1 MPSRLLSPVRLTG
14 RAALAMLL
22 ASLLLVCAPAA
33 PAVRADTERLIPW
46 KDDRTPP
53 LSLADLAGR
62 RHSLA
67 DYRGQV
73 VLVNFWATWCDP
85 CREEMPS
92 MQRLRQRLAGR
103 PFAVLAVNH
112 GESPARAGDF
122 LKRARLDLPVLL
134 DPGQETARAWRVRI
148 LPHSFLLGP
157 DGRVRYSVIGEL
169 DWASDPVVEAVRR
182 LLPGS

>member
-1 MPSRLLSPVRLTG
+1 MPTRLFPPWPLAAVVL
-14 RAALAMLL
+14 AWALA
-22 ASLLLVCAPAA
+22 AT
-33 PAVRADTERLIPW
+33 AVRADTERLIPW
-46 KDDRTPP
+46 NDDKTPA
-53 LSLADLAGR
+53 LALVDLAGR

-67 DYRGQV
+67 DYRGRV

-92 MQRLRQRLAGR
+92 MQRLVDRLAGR

-112 GESPARAGDF
+112 GESAARAGEF
-122 LKRARLDLPVLL
+122 VRRAALAFPVLL

-148 LPHSFLLGP
+148 LPQSFLVGP

-169 DWASDPVVEAVRR
+169 DWASDAIVEAVRR
-182 LLPGS
+182 LLPPP